1 MPESFKNARASE
13 RNGPAAAEISNR
25 IVQVMREY
33 LGRGPTRART
43 TIARNLVV
51 VLLEDTLLKA
61 EKSLV
66 ATGQADSVTE
76 NRRRYQQTMRDDFV
90 AVVEDVLDST
100 VIAFLSDHHIEPD
113 IAVEMFV
120 VDALDGDQM

>member
-1 MPESFKNARASE
+1 MPDTSKVARESE
-13 RNGPAAAEISNR
+13 QNGLAAAEISNGV
-25 IVQVMREY
+25 VQVMREY

-51 VLLEDTLLKA
+51 VVLEDTLLKA

-66 ATGQADSVTE
+66 SGGQGEAVTE
-76 NRRRYQQTMRDDFV
+76 NRRSYQETMREDFV
-90 AVVEDVLDST
+90 AVVEEVLGRK

-120 VDALDGDQM
+120 VDALDGAEM